1 MCVTGDAYRWGMSE
15 TTPATKPPVA
25 EAARIARL
33 LLAELPPVTIRDRV
47 AVRRIEGAIVVL
59 DVVAAR
65 T

>member
-1 MCVTGDAYRWGMSE
+1 M
-15 TTPATKPPVA
+15 TTADLA

-47 AVRRIEGAIVVL
+47 TVRRIEGAIVAL